1 VADPNQ
7 FTGARR
13 FGPFVLDLRTGE
25 LELDGTRIRLQGQP
39 AQLLVLLVSQHGEL
53 VTREELRAKLWPEDT
68 FVDFDHGLNNAVN
81 RVREAL
87 GDSAG
92 SPRYIETIPRKGYRF
107 IGKIEDAS
115 QGSAL
120 PIESTSSGDSLRR
133 AASPRALVMV
143 LAIVLLVAG
152 TASWGWYRFHER
164 SLPARAQIQSL
175 AVLPLANL
183 SGDPGQ
189 EYFADG
195 MTDEL
200 TTALAKIS
208 ALRVTSRTST
218 LSYRDTRKPVRQ
230 IARELNVDAV
240 VEGSV
245 ARSGNRVRITAQLI
259 DARNDQHM
267 WAESYERDLSDILN
281 AQNTVA
287 VEIAQQVRA
296 NLTSAER
303 TAFAARSTVVPEA
316 YDAYLRGRKELGK
329 QRTEA
334 FRQGLEYFQQAI
346 VMDRLYA
353 PAYAGLADSYSLLV
367 NYSALPPLEAFPRAR
382 SAALKA
388 LDLDAN
394 LAEAH
399 TSLAF
404 VRHHFDWD
412 WDGADAEYKLALRLD
427 PNNAIT
433 HLRYAELL
441 SNLGRHDEAIREI
454 TVARQLDPLS
464 VVVRSNVG
472 RFLYYARRYDE
483 AIAELKQVLAADP
496 HRSWSRVTLAFCY
509 EQKGMYS
516 EALAEQEALRADFN
530 GVYGIGSTHL
540 FARMGK
546 FQDARTVLKYHEQPA
561 PDGVQDW
568 FFIAAAYAQL
578 GEKDRAFQWLGR
590 AYQNRDYFMT
600 FIKTDPFMDPLREDP
615 RFEAM
620 LRRVGFPR

>member
-1 VADPNQ
+1 VTDPNQ
-7 FTGARR
+7 MPRARR
-13 FGPFVLDLRTGE
+13 FGPFILDLRTGE
-25 LELDGTRIRLQGQP
+25 LTRDGCRIPLQGQP
-39 AQLLVLLVSQHGEL
+39 AQFLVLLISQPGQL
-53 VTREELRAKLWPEDT
+53 VTREDLRAKLWPEDT

-92 SPRYIETIPRKGYRF
+92 SPRYIETVPRKGYRF
-107 IGKIEDAS
+107 IGEAEAPSPAS
-115 QGSAL
+115 P
-120 PIESTSSGDSLRR
+120 PIES
-133 AASPRALVMV
+133 AAGGSF
-143 LAIVLLVAG
+143 LAWAFSHRTLVLLGVAILLAAVAG
-152 TASWGWYRFHER
+152 WGWYRFHER
-164 SLPARAQIQSL
+164 SLPPAARIQSL

-183 SGDPGQ
+183 SGDPSQ

-200 TTALAKIS
+200 TTALAKVS

-218 LSYRDTRKPVRQ
+218 ARYRDTREPIQQ
-230 IARELNVDAV
+230 IARELNVDAI

-245 ARSGNRVRITAQLI
+245 ARSGKRVRITAQLI

-281 AQNTVA
+281 TQNTVA

-316 YDAYLRGRKELGK
+316 YDAYLRGRRELGK
-329 QRTEA
+329 QRPEA

-346 VMDRLYA
+346 ALDRLYA

-367 NYSALPPLEAFPRAR
+367 NYSALPPLEAFPRAK

-412 WDGADAEYKLALRLD
+412 WDGAEAEYKLALRLD

-464 VVVRSNVG
+464 LVVRSNLG

-483 AIAELKQVLAADP
+483 AIAEIKQVLAADP

-516 EALAEQEALRADFN
+516 QSLAEQETLRAEFN
-530 GVYGIGSTHL
+530 GVYGIGSAYL
-540 FARMGK
+540 FARMGRL
-546 FQDARTVLKYHEQPA
+546 QDARAVLKYHEQPA
-561 PDGVQDW
+561 PDGVQDGV
-568 FFIAAAYAQL
+568 FIAAAYAQL

-615 RFEAM
+615 RFEDM